1 MPWAIGGQEPGGA
14 LDLGCELGPV
24 VCDFVPGGTLDCL
37 RSVPVV
43 LVVVNGI
50 RDMECI
56 VAAWPQV
63 CVLTYLLGMSRVLG
77 SGQM

>member
-24 VCDFVPGGTLDCL
+24 VCDFVPGGDLGL
-37 RSVPVV
+37 SSVGTGGVGGGEWYSGHGV
-43 LVVVNGI
+43 HCC
-50 RDMECI
+50 R
-56 VAAWPQV
+56 VAASV
-63 CVLTYLLGMSRVLG
+63 CTYLLGMTRVLG